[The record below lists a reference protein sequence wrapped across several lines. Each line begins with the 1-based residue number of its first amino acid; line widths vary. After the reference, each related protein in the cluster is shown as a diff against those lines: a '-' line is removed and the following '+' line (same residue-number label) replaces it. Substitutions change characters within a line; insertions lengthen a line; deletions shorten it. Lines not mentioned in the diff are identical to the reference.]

1 MAATLR
7 AASDT
12 VLNDPK
18 LFFIGSADSPE
29 TKVVERVGQAFVA
42 MVLPPSVGGGGKI
55 DLAAAVSSSGLQKMV
70 RATLAAVGDNP
81 ALLHLDGADEKRL
94 TPLLAD
100 LATSLSNAAVP
111 AIGAAFPDAV
121 AIVLGATSRHM
132 DTLWPNDSTDPA
144 KNLARGAAVAALGA
158 ITADLGVGTGFSGF
172 TSADVVAL
180 VDAVVAS
187 VADNPGLMTLNV
199 GGDPALTAAL
209 VAMLKTLKQQNVMAL
224 SAGDVVAI
232 VTAGLAASARK
243 LPLLQQAETTIPLLI
258 DSLFQTVFAA
268 LATIRQAGGAAAWQI
283 SGRGF
288 IRDLVKAAL
297 GAVVALPADNQVT
310 AARLRA
316 AQAAIVDFLTAGKS
330 ITALPDAI
338 RQALGS

>member
-1 MAATLR
+1 M
-7 AASDT
+7 
-12 VLNDPK
+12 
-18 LFFIGSADSPE
+18 
-29 TKVVERVGQAFVA
+29 
-42 MVLPPSVGGGGKI
+42 
-55 DLAAAVSSSGLQKMV
+55 
-70 RATLAAVGDNP
+70 
-81 ALLHLDGADEKRL
+81 
-94 TPLLAD
+94 
-100 LATSLSNAAVP
+100 
-111 AIGAAFPDAV
+111 
-121 AIVLGATSRHM
+121 
-132 DTLWPNDSTDPA
+132 
-144 KNLARGAAVAALGA
+144 AALGA

-180 VDAVVAS
+180 VDVVVAS